1 MVGRR
6 GPGSRTLRGLLLGS
20 GPLKRGSDRLE
31 VLGRLAAVLMVV
43 LAVPVAL
50 AVGTAVFTDTR
61 ALASEQTLT
70 RTTTE
75 AVLTAPARA
84 ASYADVFV
92 PTPASWTS
100 PDGRHVE
107 GNALA
112 RVGAEAGDRVRI
124 WVDPQGR
131 RTRAPLDP
139 AGVAWTAAGA
149 GLMTFLLLVA
159 GTVAGWVALG
169 WLLWRSR
176 SRTWE
181 RDWLEVEPRWAG
193 RR

>member
-1 MVGRR
+1 
-6 GPGSRTLRGLLLGS
+6 
-20 GPLKRGSDRLE
+20 LKRGSDRLE

-61 ALASEQTLT
+61 ALASGQTLT
-70 RTTTE
+70 RTTAE
-75 AVLTAPARA
+75 AVLTAPARG

-92 PTPASWTS
+92 PTPASWTA

-112 RVGAEAGDRVRI
+112 QVGAQAGDHVKI
-124 WVDPQGR
+124 WVDPQGL

-149 GLMTFLLLVA
+149 GLMTFLLFVA

-176 SRTWE
+176 SREWE
-181 RDWLEVEPRWAG
+181 RGWLEVEPRWAG
-193 RR
+193 R